1 MIKDLLCNY
10 KNYRELDKNLV
21 KGLEFLSNTDWE
33 LINDGKHIISDEI
46 YVNIQTYVTKDDA
59 DFEAHRE
66 YIDIQYILSG
76 EELIGVT
83 DYKKCETT
91 IPYDKEKDIEFLSGE
106 GFYENLS
113 KGEFMI
119 LYPNDSHKPSISIDK
134 NSPQKVRKAV
144 VKVKK

>member
-66 YIDIQYILSG
+66 YIDIQYIISG

-106 GFYENLS
+106 GFYENLL

-134 NSPQKVRKAV
+134 KSPQKVRKAV